1 MRDVKSFKF
10 WSHRTL
16 IETYVTEGIL
26 DRAEEQVKGIE
37 EVEIGDP
44 QQTVSRDLWVDNKN
58 KNKSHISLLWENVT
72 IQASVNVILKE
83 SNSYSP

>member
-58 KNKSHISLLWENVT
+58 KNKSHMSLLWENVT

>member
-37 EVEIGDP
+37 DVEIGDP
-44 QQTVSRDLWVDNKN
+44 Q
-58 KNKSHISLLWENVT
+58 
-72 IQASVNVILKE
+72 
-83 SNSYSP
+83 